1 MPDLAALH
9 GDDAAGMNFD
19 LAGVI
24 VDGSS
29 IYSASELL
37 PSYRRYLGQEVS
49 VSDLYKI
56 SGDHGA
62 LRRRWLFR
70 NHCRRADPADPQ
82 RRRHHPHSGRLHRQY
97 HLCRM
102 IAS

>member
-37 PSYRRYLGQEVS
+37 PSYRRYLGQEFS

-56 SGDHGA
+56 SQA
-62 LRRRWLFR
+62 ITARYA
-70 NHCRRADPADPQ
+70 ADGYSETTAVVPTQ
-82 RRRHHPHSGRLHRQY
+82 LIRSGVVTIRIQEGF
-97 HLCRM
+97 
-102 IAS
+102 IGNIIFVE